1 MHNLAPSP
9 GRGKRDGD
17 ASDHGGAAGTAGSG
31 EDGGVPY
38 AFLIVTLI
46 GAVAVALA
54 YHPIRRE
61 PFTVLSFICGWIAG
75 ELAFQ
80 NIVWQVA
87 AATLFIWFGAL
98 SSWAGWLGLA
108 VAVVGWVGLIGLGV
122 AGRRAAGV
130 TAAALT
136 EVRSAAFPVPTEPT
150 APTWGRWWRVTRAI
164 PFGSR
169 AVRVTRNIDY
179 WGDGTPRHRLDVYQS
194 RLAPPGKAP
203 VMVYIH
209 GGAWMIGEKREQG
222 KPMMYELVAR
232 GWVCVAINY
241 RLSPK
246 ATWPDHIVDAKRAV
260 AWVKE
265 HIDDYGGDRTFVA
278 VSGGSAGG
286 HLCALLALS
295 AGDPGFQ
302 PGFEGADT
310 TVQACVPFYGVMD
323 LTSSPDGAALFG
335 PGLRKMLEKT
345 VMKTTE
351 SEHPE
356 IFRAASP
363 TYRVR
368 AEAPPFFVLQGVND
382 TLVPVETART
392 FVERLRAVSR
402 QPVAYAELPLA
413 QHAFDVLASL
423 RCQATTS
430 AVADFLVAARA
441 AIGPAEGPIVTPPR
455 ILSDVESAPEL

>member
-1 MHNLAPSP
+1 
-9 GRGKRDGD
+9 
-17 ASDHGGAAGTAGSG
+17 
-31 EDGGVPY
+31 VPY

-54 YHPIRRE
+54 YRPIRRE
-61 PFTVLSFICGWIAG
+61 PFTIVSFICGWIAG

-80 NIVWQVA
+80 NIVWQAVVTA
-87 AATLFIWFGAL
+87 LFIWGGAL
-98 SSWAGWLGLA
+98 SNWAGWLGLA
-108 VAVVGWVGLIGLGV
+108 VAVADWVGLIGLGA
-122 AGRRAAGV
+122 AGRRAARV
-130 TAAALT
+130 TAAALA
-136 EVRSAAFPVPTEPT
+136 EVRSGAFPVPAEPT
-150 APTWGRWWRVTRAI
+150 APSWGSWWRVTRAI
-164 PFGSR
+164 PFPSR
-169 AVRVTRNIDY
+169 AVRVTGSIDY
-179 WGDGTPRHRLDVYQS
+179 WGDGIKRHRLDVYQS

-246 ATWPDHIVDAKRAV
+246 ATWPDHIVDAKKAV

-265 HIDDYGGDRTFVA
+265 HIEDYGGDAAFVA

-295 AGDPGFQ
+295 SGDPTFQ
-302 PGFEGADT
+302 PGFEDADT
-310 TVQACVPFYGVMD
+310 TVQAAVPFYGVMD
-323 LTSSPDGAALFG
+323 LTSSPDGSAIFG
-335 PGLRKMLEKT
+335 PGLLAMLEKR
-345 VMKTTE
+345 VMKTKE
-351 SEHPE
+351 SERPE
-356 IFRAASP
+356 LFRDASP

-368 AEAPPFFVLQGVND
+368 ADAPPFFVLQGVND
-382 TLVPVETART
+382 TLVPVESARV
-392 FVERLRAVSR
+392 FVERLRTVSR
-402 QPVAYAELPLA
+402 APVAYAELPLA

-430 AVADFLVAARA
+430 AVGDFLEAARA
-441 AIGPAEGPIVTPPR
+441 AAGPVDGLGVTPSR
-455 ILSDVESAPEL
+455 IVSDVESAPEL

>member
-1 MHNLAPSP
+1 M
-9 GRGKRDGD
+9 
-17 ASDHGGAAGTAGSG
+17 
-31 EDGGVPY
+31 PY
-38 AFLIVTLI
+38 AFLVVTLI

-54 YHPIRRE
+54 YRPIRRE
-61 PFTVLSFICGWIAG
+61 PFTVLSFSTGWIAG

-80 NIVWQVA
+80 NIVWQMVA
-87 AATLFIWFGAL
+87 TALFIAFGAL
-98 SSWAGWLGLA
+98 EGWAGWLGLA
-108 VAVVGWVGLIGLGV
+108 VAIIDWVGLLGLGV
-122 AGRRAAGV
+122 AGRRAALV
-130 TAAALT
+130 TAAALD
-136 EVRSAAFPVPTEPT
+136 EVRTDAFPIPTEPT

-164 PFGSR
+164 PFRSR
-169 AVRVTRNIDY
+169 AVDTTSNIDY
-179 WGDGTPRHRLDVYQS
+179 WGDGTRRHRLDVHRS
-194 RLAPPGKAP
+194 RLAPPEKAP

-209 GGAWMIGEKREQG
+209 GGGWVIGDKREQG

-265 HIDDYGGDRTFVA
+265 HIVEYGGDPAFVA

-295 AGDPGFQ
+295 EGDAGFQ

-310 TVQACVPFYGVMD
+310 SVQACVPFYGVTD
-323 LTSSPDGAALFG
+323 LTGSPDGSARFG
-335 PGLRKMLEKT
+335 PGLLELLERR
-345 VMKTTE
+345 VMKTKE

-356 IFRAASP
+356 VFRDASP
-363 TYRVR
+363 TFRVHPG
-368 AEAPPFFVLQGVND
+368 APPFFVLHGVND

-392 FVERLRAVSR
+392 FVERLRAVAR
-402 QPVAYAELPLA
+402 HPVAYAELPLA

-430 AVADFLVAARA
+430 AVADFLEAARVAATPGD
-441 AIGPAEGPIVTPPR
+441 GPGATAPR
-455 ILSDVESAPEL
+455 ILSDIESEAGS

>member
-1 MHNLAPSP
+1 VDLQA
-9 GRGKRDGD
+9 
-17 ASDHGGAAGTAGSG
+17 TAESG

-46 GAVAVALA
+46 GALAVGLA
-54 YHPIRRE
+54 YRPIRRE
-61 PFTVLSFICGWIAG
+61 PFTVLSFTCGWIAG

-80 NIVWQVA
+80 NIVWQAVA
-87 AATLFIWFGAL
+87 TALFIWFGAL
-98 SSWAGWLGLA
+98 SNWAGWLGLA
-108 VAVVGWVGLIGLGV
+108 VALVDWVGLIGLGI
-122 AGRRAAGV
+122 AGRRAARV

-179 WGDGTPRHRLDVYQS
+179 WGDGIRRHRLDVYRS
-194 RLAPPGKAP
+194 RLASPGKAP

-246 ATWPDHIVDAKRAV
+246 ATWPDHIIDAKRAV

-265 HIDDYGGDRTFVA
+265 HIDDYGGDPSFVA

-295 AGDPGFQ
+295 PGDPTFQ
-302 PGFEGADT
+302 PGFEKADT

-323 LTSSPDGAALFG
+323 LTSSPDGAAIFG
-335 PGLRKMLEKT
+335 PGLRKMLEKS
-345 VMKTTE
+345 VMKCKE
-351 SEHPE
+351 SEHPAL
-356 IFRAASP
+356 FRDASP

-382 TLVPVETART
+382 TLVPVESARV
-392 FVERLRAVSR
+392 FVERLRSVSR

-441 AIGPAEGPIVTPPR
+441 AVGPAEGPVVTPPR